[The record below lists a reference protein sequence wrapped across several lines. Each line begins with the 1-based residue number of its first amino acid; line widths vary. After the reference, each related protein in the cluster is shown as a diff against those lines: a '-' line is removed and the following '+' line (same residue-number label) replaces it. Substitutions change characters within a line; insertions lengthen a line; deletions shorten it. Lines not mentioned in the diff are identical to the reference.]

1 MSSDLQA
8 LRTEM
13 AEIKALRARE
23 RSEMEAKH
31 AAELELRA
39 RERCGMEANHAAEL
53 AEYEAVER
61 ELMAATLKEMED
73 SAAALRLLL
82 ASRAPPP
89 PQEKPTM
96 AFKLVSREAL
106 QKGEASIKD
115 FKNFVGAHYKL
126 ALPLPLCDDEQKAE
140 AYLTGRLRE
149 DGKLISHDVAH
160 KLVLFRKTLEKLKG
174 QLIVV
179 VACGKEGKKH
189 GGEVRRVVGDY
200 TYDTSSL
207 SLEYSRPYYHR
218 FATEHVRKLTP
229 EEFEK
234 VMGQLGENPSSKYR
248 LQWGIDI

>member
-1 MSSDLQA
+1 MSSDLQT
-8 LRTEM
+8 LRN
-13 AEIKALRARE
+13 AIVEIKAMRARE
-23 RSEMEAKH
+23 L
-31 AAELELRA
+31 AELEA
-39 RERCGMEANHAAEL
+39 RYAAQL
-53 AEYEAVER
+53 AEHEALVPEF
-61 ELMAATLKEMED
+61 MAAALKEAED
-73 SAAALRLLL
+73 SAAALRSEL
-82 ASRAPPP
+82 AAMAPPP

-106 QKGEASIKD
+106 ETGEACMKD

-126 ALPLPLCDDEQKAE
+126 ALPLPSCDDEQKAQ

-149 DGKLISHDVAH
+149 DGKLISPDVAH

-200 TYDTSSL
+200 SYDTSSL
-207 SLEYSRPYYHR
+207 SPEYSRHYYHR

-248 LQWGIDI
+248 LQWPIHI